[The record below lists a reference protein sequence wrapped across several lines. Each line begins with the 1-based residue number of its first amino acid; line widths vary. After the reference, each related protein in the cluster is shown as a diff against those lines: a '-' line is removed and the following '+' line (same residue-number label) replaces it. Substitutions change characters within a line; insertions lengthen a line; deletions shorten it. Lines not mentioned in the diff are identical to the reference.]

1 MLFLQLCLASAPPI
15 PAPTAAKVK
24 LQIDPERYRSSSQG
38 PLMDWEVHPHT
49 GAPAVIDLAELDRV
63 VDRATRTDG
72 WGPVIP
78 QYAAARSWA
87 YATWRGT
94 IIEHLWRP
102 AAFGMLVPAL
112 LMVIMHFAD
121 PTFKWFAVPDPEH
134 PLIKPLVGIQ
144 KAHDYLLTLT
154 TFVTT
159 FFVGHSHSF
168 WRHSYMLTRVVQGR
182 LNDCNLM
189 CSSHAART
197 PGGELTTAAKQFL
210 KDTARQFRLMHILF
224 WADVV
229 YRRTIDKGA
238 SLRVVLSHDGL
249 DRMRERGLL
258 NRAEYDAL
266 VSANL
271 PPSRWYMVVFVWLM
285 SRTSAALKHGLL
297 VGGPGLEQSLLT
309 RLCELRGACMGIP
322 DELAARMPL
331 AYVHF
336 TTFLVDSLLL
346 LTPLALF
353 PRLGAVS
360 IVLGPL
366 LVLFYRGLLELS
378 KCFLD
383 PFGNRRMSS
392 TDLSAD
398 ISVDTLLGESNAG
411 SLVWPRAAVELPFE
425 LAEMLDPPP
434 KPAADAAAMPE
445 RGQGHHHSEWW
456 DSGQAIEVPA
466 GQGPPVGVPP
476 AVSAA
481 GAAASAAGSAA
492 RKLGA
497 WARGDV

>member
-1 MLFLQLCLASAPPI
+1 M
-15 PAPTAAKVK
+15 
-24 LQIDPERYRSSSQG
+24 
-38 PLMDWEVHPHT
+38 
-49 GAPAVIDLAELDRV
+49 

-102 AAFGMLVPAL
+102 AAFGMQMPAL

-189 CSSHAART
+189 CSSHARARRRRADD
-197 PGGELTTAAKQFL
+197 GGEAVPQGHRAPVPADAHPLLGRRGVPPYDRQGRVAPRGAL
-210 KDTARQFRLMHILF
+210 PRRPRPDARAR
-224 WADVV
+224 
-229 YRRTIDKGA
+229 
-238 SLRVVLSHDGL
+238 
-249 DRMRERGLL
+249 LL

-297 VGGPGLEQSLLT
+297 VGGP
-309 RLCELRGACMGIP
+309 R
-322 DELAARMPL
+322 
-331 AYVHF
+331 
-336 TTFLVDSLLL
+336 
-346 LTPLALF
+346 
-353 PRLGAVS
+353 
-360 IVLGPL
+360 
-366 LVLFYRGLLELS
+366 
-378 KCFLD
+378 
-383 PFGNRRMSS
+383 
-392 TDLSAD
+392 
-398 ISVDTLLGESNAG
+398 
-411 SLVWPRAAVELPFE
+411 PRAV
-425 LAEMLDPPP
+425 
-434 KPAADAAAMPE
+434 AADAAV
-445 RGQGHHHSEWW
+445 R
-456 DSGQAIEVPA
+456 
-466 GQGPPVGVPP
+466 
-476 AVSAA
+476 
-481 GAAASAAGSAA
+481 AA
-492 RKLGA
+492 R
-497 WARGDV
+497 RVHGDPR